1 MIVHRYDV
9 PRPLSRMR
17 QATARAMV
25 ASAAIPQFT
34 IEMDVSLR
42 PAVASLERERAAG
55 REPASVYDVLVAGLA
70 AGLRAHRLLNSSL
83 TKDGIIM
90 HSDVNL
96 GLAVALPDGLVT
108 PAILRADEL
117 SIDRLR
123 AERQR
128 LTAAARSG
136 TLTPEESLSATFT
149 VSNLGPFG
157 VRRFQA
163 LVVPPQVAIVAVG
176 CIDEHKSVS
185 LSLSCD
191 HRVLDGVAAA
201 RFLATVRDFIQDGG
215 WAGLGEAR

>member
-1 MIVHRYDV
+1 MTVDTFDV

-17 QATARAMV
+17 QAIARAMV

-34 IEMDVSLR
+34 IEMDVSLT
-42 PAVASLERERAAG
+42 PAMAWLGQERATGGA
-55 REPASVYDVLVAGLA
+55 ASVYDLLVAGVA

-83 TKDGIIM
+83 AKDGLIT
-90 HSDVNL
+90 HSDVNV

-108 PAILRADEL
+108 PSILRADEL

-128 LTAAARSG
+128 LTEAARSG
-136 TLTPEESLSATFT
+136 TLTPEEALSATFT

-163 LVVPPQVAIVAVG
+163 LVVPPQVAILAVG
-176 CIDEHKSVS
+176 CIDEHRSVA

-191 HRVLDGVAAA
+191 HRILDGVEAA
-201 RFLATVRDFIQDGG
+201 RFLGTVRDFLQGGG
-215 WAGLGEAR
+215 WPGSGVAP

>member
-1 MIVHRYDV
+1 
-9 PRPLSRMR
+9 MR
-17 QATARAMV
+17 QAIAKVMV

-42 PAVASLERERAAG
+42 AALTWQEKEREAG
-55 REPASVYDVLVAGLA
+55 RDPASVYDVLIAGFA
-70 AGLRAHRLLNSSL
+70 AGLRAHSLLNSSL
-83 TKDGIIM
+83 SEDGIIT
-90 HSDVNL
+90 HSDVNV
-96 GLAVALPDGLVT
+96 GLAVAVPDGLIT

-117 SIDRLR
+117 PIEGLR
-123 AERQR
+123 SERQR
-128 LTAAARSG
+128 LTGAARAG

-176 CIDEHKSVS
+176 CIHEGHSVS

-191 HRVLDGVAAA
+191 HRVLDGVAGA
-201 RFLATVRDFIQDGG
+201 RFLSSARDVIQGVGWCGSGVR
-215 WAGLGEAR
+215 R

>member
-1 MIVHRYDV
+1 MTVDTFDV

-17 QATARAMV
+17 QAIARAMV

-34 IEMDVSLR
+34 IEMDVSLTR
-42 PAVASLERERAAG
+42 AMAWLDQERATG
-55 REPASVYDVLVAGLA
+55 SGPASVYDLLVAGVA

-83 TKDGIIM
+83 AKDGLIT
-90 HSDVNL
+90 HSEVNV

-108 PAILRADEL
+108 PSIVRADEL

-128 LTAAARSG
+128 LTDAARSG
-136 TLTPEESLSATFT
+136 TLTPEEALSATFT

-163 LVVPPQVAIVAVG
+163 LVVPPQVAILAVG
-176 CIDEHKSVS
+176 CIDEHRSVA

-191 HRVLDGVAAA
+191 HRVLDGVEAA
-201 RFLATVRDFIQDGG
+201 RFLGTVRDFLEGDGWPG
-215 WAGLGEAR
+215 SGVAR